1 MNTKLIQKLNKLE
14 IEIESVMDAMDSTYS
29 VVEENKLSKILD
41 KLNREKS
48 KIQRKINR
56 QEETS

>member
-41 KLNREKS
+41 KLNRERS
-48 KIQRKINR
+48 KVQRKINR

>member
-48 KIQRKINR
+48 KVQRKINR

>member
-41 KLNREKS
+41 KLNRERS
-48 KIQRKINR
+48 KLQRKINR

>member
-41 KLNREKS
+41 KLNRERS